1 MNPQEIQLKQ
11 FLHKIDYTFN
21 EYGDVNYNALYDSA
35 DVICDYFINI
45 TKDNLDELEDKLAE
59 ANDEL
64 DGYNQEYKDV
74 IAENKK
80 YEDAIRVFQ
89 DKLDS
94 GKLSDADIETYNER
108 IEDFNFRLENNIAWI
123 KEDYPEVVKQ
133 CKAIIEEYTDLKKV
147 VDNFINNLSKN
158 KPNNK
163 KILDNIFFNESS
175 QFYINIDD
183 IANRVSIINLSSEY
197 NWITDWVYIY
207 LEQEYDIKTNADFVR
222 AVLEQSIDLDLTDYF
237 DEDAIRKL
245 AKTSAGKTFL
255 NHYFAKA

>member
-1 MNPQEIQLKQ
+1 MNPQELQIKQ
-11 FLHKIDYTFN
+11 FLRKVDYTFN

-35 DVICDYFINI
+35 DVIRDYFINI

-59 ANDEL
+59 TNDEL

-80 YEDAIRVFQ
+80 YEDAIRIFQ

-94 GKLSDADIETYNER
+94 GNLSDADTETYNEH
-108 IEDFNFRLENNIAWI
+108 IEDFNFRLENNIGWI
-123 KEDYPEVVKQ
+123 KEDYPKAVKQ

-147 VDNFINNLSKN
+147 VVNFINNLSKN
-158 KPNNK
+158 KSNK
-163 KILDNIFFNESS
+163 KILDNIFFNKSS

-183 IANRVSIINLSSEY
+183 IANRISIINVSSAY
-197 NWITDWVYIY
+197 NWVTDWVYIY

-237 DEDAIRKL
+237 DEDTVRKL
-245 AKTSAGKTFL
+245 AKTSAGKSFL
-255 NHYFAKA
+255 NYYFAKA